1 MSSRSNISV
10 IYHSYICS
18 DDTDQPDDE
27 DQPVY
32 EVPPPKYSADYI
44 LKIWL
49 DPDIDKRKICT
60 SKPTNVTRSATYV
73 VNIQSLKHAD
83 DIKKD
88 QFGIWNIQDRT
99 LKLIKLAVVMK
110 GIYLWRYVGME
121 QQDRMWSIFD
131 VFIVLILPIMI
142 LRDSS
147 VLLLV
152 SYHHLLPVKFVHPS
166 W

>member
-1 MSSRSNISV
+1 M
-10 IYHSYICS
+10 
-18 DDTDQPDDE
+18 
-27 DQPVY
+27 Y

-44 LKIWL
+44 LKVLL
-49 DPDIDKRKICT
+49 DLDIDKRKICT
-60 SKPTNVTRSATYV
+60 SKPTNVTRSATYI

-88 QFGIWNIQDRT
+88 QFGIWNYSGSHPQAYRVSCDDEGHISVEICGNGATGQN
-99 LKLIKLAVVMK
+99 V
-110 GIYLWRYVGME
+110 
-121 QQDRMWSIFD
+121 SIFD

-152 SYHHLLPVKFVHPS
+152 SYHHLIPVKFVHP